1 MLLIISYDKIIL
13 GDGMKKERRKL
24 RPIFKILIALFIFV
38 ASFLLYAHFI
48 STSGLVVKEYLVVNE
63 ELPESFYGTKIIQ
76 MSDIHYGRTTSA
88 EDLRNIV
95 KKINSYNP
103 DIVVLTG
110 DLLDRDKKYT
120 NKELEELSNILAD
133 INVTIKKYAI
143 MGNHDNTQNK
153 WKEVITNS
161 GFINLGDTYEII
173 YNNSYEPILIAG
185 MSTGQYSNATP
196 SEKVNDAIS
205 LLINNE
211 DSTNT
216 INYGILLMHEP
227 DYIDDIDYNNFNL
240 IMAGHTHNGQVRLP
254 FFGAIILPP
263 HGRNYYENHYS
274 LDNTDLYISS
284 GIGTSNIDLRLFN
297 RPSINLYRLV
307 NK

>member
-24 RPIFKILIALFIFV
+24 RPIFKILIVLFIFV

-48 STSGLVVKEYLVVNE
+48 ATSGLVVKEYLVVNE

-76 MSDIHYGRTTSA
+76 MSDIHYGRTTDA

-120 NKELEELSNILAD
+120 NKELEELSSILAD

-143 MGNHDNTQNK
+143 MGNHDNTQGK
-153 WKEVITNS
+153 WEEVIINS
-161 GFINLGDTYEII
+161 GFINIGDAYEII
-173 YNNSYEPILIAG
+173 YNDSYEPILIAG

-196 SEKVNDAIS
+196 SEKVNEAIS
-205 LLINNE
+205 LLTNNE
-211 DSTNT
+211 ESTNT

-227 DYIDDIDYNNFNL
+227 DYIEDIDYNKFNL

-263 HGRNYYENHYS
+263 HGRIYYENHYS
-274 LDNTDLYISS
+274 LNNTDLYISS